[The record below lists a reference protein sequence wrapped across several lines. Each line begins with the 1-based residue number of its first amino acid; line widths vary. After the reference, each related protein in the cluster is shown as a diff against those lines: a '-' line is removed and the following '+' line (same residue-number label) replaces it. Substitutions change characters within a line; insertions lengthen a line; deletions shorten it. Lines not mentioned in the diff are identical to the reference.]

1 MRVAVILPALD
12 EEEAVAATLA
22 ELAAAGNA
30 EGIPGPLEIIV
41 VDNGSRDATAEVARR
56 AGARVVAEPRRGY
69 GSACLAG
76 IAALAA
82 EAEAVVFFDADGSSD
97 PAELPALLAPIARGE
112 GDLVIGVRAP
122 SGVEAGAM
130 TPQQR
135 FGNRL
140 AVTLLRWL
148 HGIPAADLG
157 PFRAIRRQ
165 ALERLGMRDAGFGWN
180 IEMQIR
186 AARAGLR
193 VVEVPVRFRRRR
205 AGRSKISGTLRG
217 SLLAGMKILWTVLR
231 YRLKR

>member
-1 MRVAVILPALD
+1 VRVAVILPALD
-12 EEEAVAATLA
+12 EEAAIGATLA
-22 ELAAAGNA
+22 ELAAARDTESA
-30 EGIPGPLEIIV
+30 PEQLDAIV

-56 AGARVVAEPRRGY
+56 AGARVIAEPRRGY

-76 IAALAA
+76 IAALRSDT
-82 EAEAVVFFDADGSSD
+82 EVVVFCDADGSSD
-97 PAELPALLAPIARGE
+97 PAELPRLLAPVAEGE
-112 GDLVIGVRAP
+112 ADLVVGARAP
-122 SGVEAGAM
+122 AGVEPGAM

-140 AVTLLRWL
+140 AVTLLGWL
-148 HGIPAADLG
+148 HGIRAADLG
-157 PFRAIRRQ
+157 PFRAIRRD
-165 ALERLGMRDAGFGWN
+165 ALERLAMRDTGFGWN

-193 VVEVPVRFRRRR
+193 VTEVPVRFRRRR

-231 YRLKR
+231 YRPSR

>member
-1 MRVAVILPALD
+1 VRVAVILPALD
-12 EEEAVAATLA
+12 EEAAIAATLA
-22 ELAAAGNA
+22 ELAAAGTP

-41 VDNGSRDATAEVARR
+41 VDNGSRDATASIARR
-56 AGARVVAEPRRGY
+56 AGARVVVEPRRGY

-76 IAALAA
+76 IAALPPQADV
-82 EAEAVVFFDADGSSD
+82 VVFFDADGSSD
-97 PAELPALLAPIARGE
+97 PAELPALLAPLVGGE
-112 GDLVIGVRAP
+112 ADLVVGARAP
-122 SGVEAGAM
+122 SRVEPGAM

-140 AVTLLRWL
+140 AVTLLRGL
-148 HGIPAADLG
+148 HGIRAADLG
-157 PFRAIRRQ
+157 PFRAIRRE

-217 SLLAGMKILWTVLR
+217 SLLAGMKILWTVFR
-231 YRLKR
+231 YRLSG